1 MSKLIALT
9 ILLTLG
15 LCLQSLCA
23 VDKTL
28 MGVWL
33 FDEGNGDTV
42 KDSSPNKNDGKIT
55 NCKWV
60 NGKFGKALE
69 FNGKDTGVEIPD
81 SDSLAVS
88 DDKISITAWFTQTPG
103 AAEWA
108 TVVCKGQYKAGFNE
122 NWAVFTNTNLKYI
135 CTTLTLQG
143 GERWWTISGNDTVA
157 IEDKWRHFASTYDGK
172 TLTYYLDGKL
182 VITYPKTGK
191 LLPCKENLTIGCRSN
206 DGIRW
211 SGALDE
217 IGVFNRVL
225 SEDEIKSIMSSGYA
239 GFLAVEPI
247 GKLPVTWG
255 DLKK

>member
-1 MSKLIALT
+1 MYKLIALT
-9 ILLTLG
+9 ILLTLS
-15 LCLQSLCA
+15 LCFQSLCA

-33 FDEGNGDTV
+33 FDEGNGDNV
-42 KDSSPNKNDGKIT
+42 KDLSPNKNDGKIT

-60 NGKFGKALE
+60 DGKFGKALE

-88 DDKISITAWFTQTPG
+88 DDKISITAWFTQKAG

-108 TVVCKGQYKAGFNE
+108 TVVCKGPMAGGITE

-135 CTTLTLQG
+135 CTTLTFQG
-143 GERWWTISGNDTVA
+143 GERWWTISGNGSVA
-157 IEDKWRHFASTYDGK
+157 VEDKWRHFASTYDGK

-182 VITYPKTGK
+182 VINYPKTGK
-191 LLPCKENLTIGCRSN
+191 LLPCKGALTIGYRSN
-206 DGIRW
+206 DGTRW

-217 IGVFNRVL
+217 IGVFNKVL
-225 SEDEIKSIMSSGYA
+225 SEAEITNIMNNGYA

-247 GKLPVTWG
+247 GKLTVTWG